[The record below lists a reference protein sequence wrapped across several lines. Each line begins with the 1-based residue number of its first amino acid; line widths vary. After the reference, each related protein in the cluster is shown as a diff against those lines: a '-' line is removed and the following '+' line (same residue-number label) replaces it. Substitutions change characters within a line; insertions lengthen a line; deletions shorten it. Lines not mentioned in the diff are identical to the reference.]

1 MRTDGNDTV
10 GMRFAKLEN
19 NIIIAFFIA
28 MFEISL
34 CDKKG
39 NPVSE
44 PPPTNFNK
52 PSAAKPDPTAYI
64 KYRVRK

>member
-1 MRTDGNDTV
+1 
-10 GMRFAKLEN
+10 
-19 NIIIAFFIA
+19 